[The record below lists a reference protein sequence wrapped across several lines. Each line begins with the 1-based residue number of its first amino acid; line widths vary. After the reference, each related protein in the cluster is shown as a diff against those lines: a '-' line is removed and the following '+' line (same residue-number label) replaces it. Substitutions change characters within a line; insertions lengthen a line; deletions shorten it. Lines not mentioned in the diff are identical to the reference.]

1 MYHLPPQA
9 KLWRFFMQTNQED
22 YRLDAYEYILP
33 AELIA
38 QEPAAQRDTSRL
50 MVLHD
55 VDCGREHLFFADI
68 LRFFRPGDVLV
79 LNNTR
84 VFPARLF
91 GHKES
96 GGKIELFLL
105 ALPEKQ
111 ACTGPEQTGWLQAQA
126 PALLKSSKRAKTG
139 AILSFGENLRAE
151 VLALAEDGKAEV
163 LLHYRSEPGQNLED
177 VLRTCGRMPLPPY
190 ISRSG
195 QEHAA
200 EDLQRYQ
207 TCYARHTGSV
217 AAPTAGLHFTPE
229 LLQKLA
235 ALGVEIAELTL
246 HVGYG
251 TFAPVRS
258 DDIRQHAIHQEWVSL
273 APEDAARINAA
284 REAGRRIWA
293 VGTTTTRSLE
303 FAVDKNGVVQPF
315 SGPCNLYIYPGFR
328 FQVVDN
334 LITNF
339 HLPKSSLLFL
349 VSALAGREKILAA
362 YNEAVRLRYRF
373 FSYGDA
379 MALITRP

>member
-1 MYHLPPQA
+1 
-9 KLWRFFMQTNQED
+9 
-22 YRLDAYEYILP
+22 
-33 AELIA
+33 
-38 QEPAAQRDTSRL
+38 
-50 MVLHD
+50 MVLHGAD
-55 VDCGREHLFFADI
+55 SGLEHLVFADI
-68 LRFFRPGDVLV
+68 LHFFRPGDLLV

-84 VFPARLF
+84 VFPARLL

-105 ALPEKQ
+105 ALPEGLGCS
-111 ACTGPEQTGWLQAQA
+111 AEQTQARWLQAQA
-126 PALLKSSKRAKTG
+126 PALLKSSKRARVG
-139 AILSFGENLRAE
+139 ATLHFGENLRAK

-163 LLHYRSEPGQNLED
+163 LLHYRTQPGQDLEE
-177 VLRTCGRMPLPPY
+177 VLCTCGRMPLPPY

-195 QEHAA
+195 EAQEKD
-200 EDLQRYQ
+200 DLQRYQ
-207 TCYARHTGSV
+207 TCYARYTGSV

-229 LLQKLA
+229 LLQNLA
-235 ALGVEIAELTL
+235 ASGVEIAELTL

-258 DDIRQHAIHQEWVSL
+258 ADIRQHAIHQEWVSL
-273 APEDAARINAA
+273 APESAARINAA
-284 REAGRRIWA
+284 SQAGRRIWA

-303 FAVDKNGVVQPF
+303 FAVDKSGVVQPF

-349 VSALAGREKILAA
+349 AAALAGREKILAA